1 MSTSFSFV
9 ESFKKLRNLLEH
21 EHRRHGA
28 KVFLITSVLENEGKS
43 TVAANLALSLAKT
56 SKKVLLVDADL
67 RKPAQYKILERR
79 GLETAEFSDVLAGDA
94 PLSDAVHFDKEYGI
108 YTIFNQSTERD
119 STELLRRKQTVRIL
133 QALREKMDYI
143 ILDSAPVSMV
153 ADAELLAEYADAVL
167 LTVRQDYARTAD
179 INDAIDPIEHR
190 SYADAWA
197 AFTIWRREA
206 PFYCSES
213 AEDMPD
219 IITADIM
226 GTTVMPN
233 ERIAVPRES

>member
-143 ILDSAPVSMV
+143 ILDSAPVSTELKYRSASV
-153 ADAELLAEYADAVL
+153 AWEGENLYQIIRGCL
-167 LTVRQDYARTAD
+167 
-179 INDAIDPIEHR
+179 
-190 SYADAWA
+190 A

-233 ERIAVPRES
+233 ERTAVPANRRRRRI